1 MFHVALCTDNS
12 RSLHQLSVNI
22 QRLPHPTDAL
32 EIHPFLQEYDLLR
45 SCRQGICY
53 NLILLGPFQEA
64 HHVLDTARRIRK
76 LDPGVSI
83 SLISHDLRD
92 SLEGYEIPLFR
103 FYAGTVP
110 MPVLQQ
116 DLEEL
121 MQKKQE
127 VQNAS
132 FLFSNWQGVHR
143 FFLKEILYFKSEGS
157 RIQVVTRLG
166 SYIYR
171 ETMSTVERRLG
182 RSCFVRIHRSYL
194 VNLHWVRNVWGTEVT
209 LLNGK
214 IMPLSKHRSR
224 EIRDALLQLGEI

>member
-83 SLISHDLRD
+83 SLIDHELRE
-92 SLEGYEIPLFR
+92 S
-103 FYAGTVP
+103 
-110 MPVLQQ
+110 
-116 DLEEL
+116 
-121 MQKKQE
+121 QE
-127 VQNAS
+127 A
-132 FLFSNWQGVHR
+132 
-143 FFLKEILYFKSEGS
+143 Y
-157 RIQVVTRLG
+157 
-166 SYIYR
+166 
-171 ETMSTVERRLG
+171 
-182 RSCFVRIHRSYL
+182 
-194 VNLHWVRNVWGTEVT
+194 
-209 LLNGK
+209 
-214 IMPLSKHRSR
+214 
-224 EIRDALLQLGEI
+224 